1 MFCFSPIEQNP
12 WGWDFSGS
20 SNMEEL
26 QILLEESIMIRFV
39 TTNRFT
45 GDSSGFLKGSEFIDF
60 LIHRLSEYPY
70 LHIFILAKT
79 IHLRTFSK
87 NGGIFAPVGWGLLDV
102 YWSVDQVL
110 PTRYDILIVLCC
122 GLSY

>member
-26 QILLEESIMIRFV
+26 QILLEESIMIRSV

-45 GDSSGFLKGSEFIDF
+45 SDSSGFLKGSEFIDF

-70 LHIFILAKT
+70 LHIFIVAKT
-79 IHLRTFSK
+79 IHFRTFAK
-87 NGGIFAPVGWGLLDV
+87 NGGDICTCLLGV
-102 YWSVDQVL
+102 AILVSRSSVAHS
-110 PTRYDILIVLCC
+110 I
-122 GLSY
+122 

>member
-26 QILLEESIMIRFV
+26 QILLEESIMIRSV

-45 GDSSGFLKGSEFIDF
+45 SDSSGFLKGSEYIDF

-70 LHIFILAKT
+70 LHIFIVAKT
-79 IHLRTFSK
+79 IHFHTFAK
-87 NGGIFAPVGWGLLDV
+87 NGGIFAPVGWGLLHCILYV
-102 YWSVDQVL
+102 QCILVSRSSVAHS
-110 PTRYDILIVLCC
+110 I
-122 GLSY
+122 